1 MNTVNPV
8 AAAAL
13 AGAALGLALWALAA
27 ARWAR
32 PSLVERLS
40 GPRPPARLALRA
52 SEAGPLTRLGRIG
65 VPLLHAAGLPGPR
78 AARNLRVCDRE
89 AGGYLAEKAAG
100 VVVGLL
106 FPPVLG
112 LLAASFGM
120 APAPLLSFVLWAGFA
135 VLMWF
140 APDLSLNDEAVKRR
154 EEMRRTLSGF
164 SDLVVVSLAG
174 GAGVSG
180 ALTDASANG
189 GGWAMAAIRDTLR
202 EASLTRT
209 PVWQAL
215 RDLGERYDTPEFA
228 ELSASLHL
236 AGADGA
242 RVRSSLS
249 AKART
254 LRVQFLAEME
264 AKAQSATERMSLPV
278 VLLFAGFLGLL
289 GYPAMSLILFST

>member
-1 MNTVNPV
+1 MNPV
-8 AAAAL
+8 TAAAL

-32 PSLVERLS
+32 PSLAERLTDPAPAPVER
-40 GPRPPARLALRA
+40 PRRP
-52 SEAGPLTRLGRIG
+52 EAGFLSRIGRMG
-65 VPLLHAAGLPGPR
+65 VPLLRAAGLPGPR
-78 AARNLRVCDRE
+78 AVRNLRVCDRG
-89 AGGYLAEKAAG
+89 AGGYLAEKVSG
-100 VVVGLL
+100 VLVGLV
-106 FPPVLG
+106 FPPLAG
-112 LLAASFGM
+112 MLLSSFG
-120 APAPLLSFVLWAGFA
+120 ALPTTFVSLLLWAGFL

-140 APDLSLNDEAVKRR
+140 APDLSLNDEATKRR

-164 SDLVVVSLAG
+164 ADLVVVSLAG

-180 ALTDASANG
+180 ALTDASAHG
-189 GGWAMAAIRDTLR
+189 GGWAMIAIRDALR

-209 PVWQAL
+209 PVWRIL

-242 RVRSSLS
+242 RVRSSLA
-249 AKART
+249 AKAKT

-264 AKAQSATERMSLPV
+264 ATAQSATERMSLPV
-278 VLLFAGFLGLL
+278 VLLFTGFLVLL
-289 GYPAMSLILFST
+289 GYPAMSLILFGT

>member
-1 MNTVNPV
+1 MNPTT
-8 AAAAL
+8 AAAL

-32 PSLVERLS
+32 PTLAERLS
-40 GPRPPARLALRA
+40 GPRPPARLALRP
-52 SEAGPLTRLGRIG
+52 SEGGLLTRLGRVG
-65 VPLLHAAGLPGPR
+65 VPLLHAAGLPGKR
-78 AARNLRVCDRE
+78 AARNLRICDRDP
-89 AGGYLAEKAAG
+89 GGYLAEKAAG
-100 VVVGLL
+100 VVVGVL
-106 FPPVLG
+106 FPPVMG
-112 LLAASFGM
+112 LLLSSFG
-120 APAPLLSFVLWAGFA
+120 ALPPGFVSPVLWAGFA

-140 APDLSLNDEAVKRR
+140 APDLSLNDEAAKRK

-164 SDLVVVSLAG
+164 ADLVVVSLAG

-189 GGWAMAAIRDTLR
+189 GGWAMAAIRDALR
-202 EASLTRT
+202 EASLTRV
-209 PVWQAL
+209 PVWQVL
-215 RDLGERYDTPEFA
+215 RELGERYDTPEFA

-249 AKART
+249 AKAKT
-254 LRVQFLAEME
+254 LRVQFLAETE

-278 VLLFAGFLGLL
+278 VLLFAGFLILL

>member
-1 MNTVNPV
+1 MNPV
-8 AAAAL
+8 TAAAL

-32 PSLVERLS
+32 PSLAERLAD
-40 GPRPPARLALRA
+40 PRPAPTVRPRRSEDGFLSRIGRVGVLPLRA
-52 SEAGPLTRLGRIG
+52 M
-65 VPLLHAAGLPGPR
+65 GLPGPR
-78 AARNLRVCDRE
+78 AVRNLRVCDRD
-89 AGGYLAEKAAG
+89 AGGYLAEKVSG
-100 VVVGLL
+100 VLVGLV
-106 FPPVLG
+106 FPPLAG
-112 LLAASFGM
+112 MLLSSFG
-120 APAPLLSFVLWAGFA
+120 ALPTTFVSLLLWAGFV

-140 APDLSLNDEAVKRR
+140 APDLSLNDEATKRR

-164 SDLVVVSLAG
+164 ADLVVVSLAG

-180 ALTDASANG
+180 ALTDASAHG
-189 GGWAMAAIRDTLR
+189 GGWAMTAIRDALR

-209 PVWQAL
+209 PVWRIL

-242 RVRSSLS
+242 RVRSSLA
-249 AKART
+249 AKAKT

-264 AKAQSATERMSLPV
+264 ATAQSATERMSLPV
-278 VLLFAGFLGLL
+278 VLLFTGFLVLL
-289 GYPAMSLILFST
+289 GYPAMSLILFGT

>member
-1 MNTVNPV
+1 MNPV
-8 AAAAL
+8 TTAAL

-32 PSLVERLS
+32 PSLAERLS
-40 GPRPPARLALRA
+40 DPEPTPVERPRRPETGFLSRI
-52 SEAGPLTRLGRIG
+52 GRVG
-65 VPLLHAAGLPGPR
+65 VPLLRAAGLPGPR
-78 AARNLRVCDRE
+78 AVRNLRVCDRA
-89 AGGYLAEKAAG
+89 AGGYLAEKVSG
-100 VVVGLL
+100 VLVGLL
-106 FPPVLG
+106 FPPLVG
-112 LLAASFGM
+112 MLLASFGVL
-120 APAPLLSFVLWAGFA
+120 PPTFVSLLSWGGFL

-140 APDLSLNDEAVKRR
+140 APDLSLNDEATKRR

-164 SDLVVVSLAG
+164 ADLVVVSLAG

-180 ALTDASANG
+180 ALTDASAHG
-189 GGWAMAAIRDTLR
+189 GGWAMTAIRDALR

-209 PVWQAL
+209 PAWRIL

-242 RVRSSLS
+242 RVRGSLA
-249 AKART
+249 AKAKT

-264 AKAQSATERMSLPV
+264 ATAQSATERMSLPV
-278 VLLFAGFLGLL
+278 VLLFTGFLVLL
-289 GYPAMSLILFST
+289 GYPAMSLILFQT

>member
-1 MNTVNPV
+1 MNPV
-8 AAAAL
+8 TAAAL

-32 PSLVERLS
+32 PSLAERLA
-40 GPRPPARLALRA
+40 GPRPPARTALR
-52 SEAGPLTRLGRIG
+52 SSGDGLLSRLGRVG
-65 VPLLHAAGLPGPR
+65 APLLHAAGLPGPR
-78 AARNLRVCDRE
+78 AERNLRVCDRE
-89 AGGYLAEKAAG
+89 PGSYLAEKFTSTLT
-100 VVVGLL
+100 GLL
-106 FPPVLG
+106 LPPLLG
-112 LLAASFGM
+112 MLLASFGSL
-120 APAPLLSFVLWAGFA
+120 PAPSLSLLFWAGFA

-140 APDLSLNDEAVKRR
+140 APDLSLNDEATKRR

-164 SDLVVVSLAG
+164 ADLVVVSLAG

-180 ALTDASANG
+180 ALTDASAHG
-189 GGWAMAAIRDTLR
+189 GGWAMAAVRDALR
-202 EASLTRT
+202 ESSLTRV

-236 AGADGA
+236 AGTDGA

-249 AKART
+249 AKAKT

-264 AKAQSATERMSLPV
+264 SEAQSATERMSLPV
-278 VLLFAGFLGLL
+278 VLLFAGFLVLL
-289 GYPAMSLILFST
+289 GFPAMSLILFST

>member
-1 MNTVNPV
+1 MNPV
-8 AAAAL
+8 IAAAL
-13 AGAALGLALWALAA
+13 AGAALGLALCALAA

-32 PSLVERLS
+32 PSLAERLS
-40 GPRPPARLALRA
+40 GPRRAPRLALRP
-52 SEAGPLTRLGRIG
+52 SESGMLTRIGKLG
-65 VPLLHAAGLPGPR
+65 VPLLHAAGLPGPL
-78 AARNLRVCDRE
+78 AVRNLRICDRDP
-89 AGGYLAEKAAG
+89 GGYLAEKAAG

-106 FPPVLG
+106 FPPVMG
-112 LLAASFGM
+112 LLMSSFGIL
-120 APAPLLSFVLWAGFA
+120 PSPLISFALWAGFA

-140 APDLSLNDEAVKRR
+140 APDLSLNDEATKRR

-164 SDLVVVSLAG
+164 ADLVVVSLAG

-189 GGWAMAAIRDTLR
+189 GGWAMTAIRDSLR

-209 PVWQAL
+209 PVWQIL

-249 AKART
+249 AKAKT

-264 AKAQSATERMSLPV
+264 AQAQASTERMSLPV

-289 GYPAMSLILFST
+289 GYPAMSLILFNT

>member
-1 MNTVNPV
+1 MNPV
-8 AAAAL
+8 TAAAL

-32 PSLVERLS
+32 PTLAERLS
-40 GPRPPARLALRA
+40 GPRPAARLALRP
-52 SEAGPLTRLGRIG
+52 SEGGVLTRLGRVG
-65 VPLLHAAGLPGPR
+65 VPLLHAAGLPGKR
-78 AARNLRVCDRE
+78 AVRNLRICDRDP
-89 AGGYLAEKAAG
+89 GGYLAEKAAG
-100 VVVGLL
+100 VLVGVL
-106 FPPVLG
+106 FPPVMG
-112 LLAASFGM
+112 LLVSSFGM
-120 APAPLLSFVLWAGFA
+120 LPIPLVSFALWAGFA

-140 APDLSLNDEAVKRR
+140 APDLSLNDEATKRK

-164 SDLVVVSLAG
+164 ADLVVVSLAG

-189 GGWAMAAIRDTLR
+189 GGWAMAAIRDALR
-202 EASLTRT
+202 EASLTRV
-209 PVWQAL
+209 PVWQAM

-236 AGADGA
+236 AGTDGA

-249 AKART
+249 AKAKT
-254 LRVQFLAEME
+254 LRVQFLAESE
-264 AKAQSATERMSLPV
+264 AEAQSATERMSLPV

>member
-1 MNTVNPV
+1 MTPLM
-8 AAAAL
+8 AAAL

-32 PSLVERLS
+32 PTLAERLS
-40 GPRPPARLALRA
+40 GPRPPARLSLRP
-52 SEAGPLTRLGRIG
+52 SETGILTRIGKVG
-65 VPLLHAAGLPGPR
+65 VPLLHAAGLPGRR
-78 AARNLRVCDRE
+78 AVRNLRICDRDP
-89 AGGYLAEKAAG
+89 GGYLAEKAAG

-106 FPPVLG
+106 FPPVVG
-112 LLAASFGM
+112 LLLASFG
-120 APAPLLSFVLWAGFA
+120 ALPAPFLSLALWVGFA

-140 APDLSLNDEAVKRR
+140 APDLSLNDEATKRR

-164 SDLVVVSLAG
+164 ADLVVVSLAG

-189 GGWAMAAIRDTLR
+189 GGWAMAAIRDALR
-202 EASLTRT
+202 EASLTRV
-209 PVWQAL
+209 PVWQAM

-236 AGADGA
+236 AGTDGA

-249 AKART
+249 AKAKT

-264 AKAQSATERMSLPV
+264 AEAQASTERMSLPV

-289 GYPAMSLILFST
+289 GYPAMSLILLST

>member
-1 MNTVNPV
+1 MNPV
-8 AAAAL
+8 TAAAL

-32 PSLVERLS
+32 PSLAERLS
-40 GPRPPARLALRA
+40 DPEPTPVERPRRQEDGFLSRV
-52 SEAGPLTRLGRIG
+52 GRVG
-65 VPLLHAAGLPGPR
+65 VPLLRAAGLPGPR
-78 AARNLRVCDRE
+78 AVRNLRVCDRE
-89 AGGYLAEKAAG
+89 TGGYLAEKVSG
-100 VVVGLL
+100 VVVGLV
-106 FPPVLG
+106 FPPLAG
-112 LLAASFGM
+112 MLLASFGVLL
-120 APAPLLSFVLWAGFA
+120 PPLVSLLSWAGFL

-140 APDLSLNDEAVKRR
+140 APDLSLNDEATKRR

-164 SDLVVVSLAG
+164 ADLVVVSLAG

-180 ALTDASANG
+180 ALTDASAHG
-189 GGWAMAAIRDTLR
+189 GGWAMTAIRDALR

-209 PVWQAL
+209 PAWRIL
-215 RDLGERYDTPEFA
+215 RDLGERYDIPEFA

-242 RVRSSLS
+242 RVRGSLA

-264 AKAQSATERMSLPV
+264 ATAQSATERMSLPV
-278 VLLFAGFLGLL
+278 VLLFTGFLVLL
-289 GYPAMSLILFST
+289 GYPAMSLILFQT

>member
-1 MNTVNPV
+1 MNPV
-8 AAAAL
+8 TAAAL

-32 PSLVERLS
+32 PTLAERLA
-40 GPRPPARLALRA
+40 GPRPPARLALRP
-52 SEAGPLTRLGRIG
+52 SEGGVLTRLGRVG
-65 VPLLHAAGLPGPR
+65 VPLLHAAGLPGKR
-78 AARNLRVCDRE
+78 AVRNLRICDRD
-89 AGGYLAEKAAG
+89 AGSYLAEKVTSTLA
-100 VVVGLL
+100 GLL
-106 FPPVLG
+106 LPPLAG
-112 LLAASFGM
+112 LLLASFGSS
-120 APAPLLSFVLWAGFA
+120 PEPVISLLLWAGFA
-135 VLMWF
+135 VLLWF
-140 APDLSLNDEAVKRR
+140 APDLSLNDEAIKRK

-164 SDLVVVSLAG
+164 ADLVVVSLAG

-189 GGWAMAAIRDTLR
+189 GGWAMSAIRDALR

-209 PVWQAL
+209 PVWQIL
-215 RDLGERYDTPEFA
+215 RDLGDRYDTPEFA

-249 AKART
+249 AKAKT

-278 VLLFAGFLGLL
+278 VLMFAGFLGLL
-289 GYPAMSLILFST
+289 GFPAMSLILFST

>member
-1 MNTVNPV
+1 MNPV
-8 AAAAL
+8 TAAAL
-13 AGAALGLALWALAA
+13 AGAALGLALCALAA

-32 PSLVERLS
+32 PSLAERLS
-40 GPRPPARLALRA
+40 GPRQSPRLTLRP
-52 SEAGPLTRLGRIG
+52 SEGGILSRIG
-65 VPLLHAAGLPGPR
+65 RVGAPLLHAAGLPGRR
-78 AARNLRVCDRE
+78 ATRDLRVCDRD
-89 AGGYLAEKAAG
+89 AASYLAEKVTSTLA
-100 VVVGLL
+100 GLL
-106 FPPVLG
+106 LPPVMG
-112 LLAASFGM
+112 MLLASFG
-120 APAPLLSFVLWAGFA
+120 ALPEPVVSLLLWVGFA
-135 VLMWF
+135 GLMWF
-140 APDLSLNDEAVKRR
+140 APDLSLNDEATKRK

-164 SDLVVVSLAG
+164 ADLVVVSLAG

-189 GGWAMAAIRDTLR
+189 GGWAMTAIRDALR

-209 PVWQAL
+209 PVWQIL
-215 RDLGERYDTPEFA
+215 RDLGDRYDTPEFA

-249 AKART
+249 AKAKT
-254 LRVQFLAEME
+254 LRVQFLAELE
-264 AKAQSATERMSLPV
+264 AKAQASTERMSLPV